1 MKDKRLIIVIILIAI
16 VIAVVVWLIYTQIRL
31 HGLAGTTTAPGAAA
45 IAITQPNKL
54 PVGITNTTA
63 ANIAAANNG
72 QYQMSN
78 ATNGSITNTA
88 QDLLSISGAIT
99 GGIAGIT
106 GNATS
111 DTDIADFLSN
121 FFG

>member
-1 MKDKRLIIVIILIAI
+1 MKDKKLVVVIILIAI
-16 VIAVVVWLIYTQIRL
+16 VIAFVVWLIYTQIRL

-45 IAITQPNKL
+45 VAITKPNKL

-72 QYQMSN
+72 QYQMSS
-78 ATNGSITNTA
+78 AANGSITNVTH
-88 QDLLSISGAIT
+88 DLLSISGAVT
-99 GGIAGIT
+99 GGIAGI
-106 GNATS
+106 ATP
-111 DTDIADFLSN
+111 DTDDLANFLTP